1 MYNICMYMSKYVLIM
16 CNSLK
21 IIIKNTFSC
30 CADILQPFT
39 LTITAI
45 HIIIFLIAMS
55 LTLFTKTPKLI
66 K

>member
-1 MYNICMYMSKYVLIM
+1 MYVSKYILIM

-30 CADILQPFT
+30 CADISQPFT

-45 HIIIFLIAMS
+45 LHYY
-55 LTLFTKTPKLI
+55 LFNSNVINPFYKNP
-66 K
+66 